1 MVVIYRNALNANI
14 IVRYPALIVVKQ
26 LYGRV
31 FFCSFARKLV
41 HYNLIKMGRNKYKAR
56 NHYGLQAVTLCIST
70 ALVLILL
77 GLVVF
82 STLTG
87 RNLSSY
93 VKENLVV
100 QLILE
105 NDMTN
110 PEAQQMCAA
119 IKVRP
124 YIKHLQYISK
134 EQALKEATKAMGSD
148 PSEFTD
154 GVNPC
159 PASIEVTLKSDYA
172 NSDSLKWIVAEFNKY
187 PKISQINYQKELI
200 DSVNRNLTKIGGVML
215 VLALLL
221 TFVSFSLI
229 NNTVRLDI
237 YARRFSI
244 HTMKLVGASWS
255 FIRRPFV
262 TRAVLTGFLAGL
274 IANVVLAGC
283 IYVLYMSEP
292 NVLTVVTWQDMSIT
306 GVAVFL
312 FGLIITAICAH
323 ISVNKFLRMKAGD
336 LYKI

>member
-1 MVVIYRNALNANI
+1 MGK
-14 IVRYPALIVVKQ
+14 KQ
-26 LYGRV
+26 
-31 FFCSFARKLV
+31 
-41 HYNLIKMGRNKYKAR
+41 NKTS
-56 NHYGLQAVTLCIST
+56 NHHGLQAITLCIST

-105 NDMTN
+105 NEMTN
-110 PEAQQMCAA
+110 SEAQRMCAV
-119 IKVRP
+119 IQKRP
-124 YIKHLQYISK
+124 YIKQLEYISK
-134 EQALKEATKAMGSD
+134 EQALKEITSAMGSD

-154 GVNPC
+154 GENPC
-159 PASIEVTLKSDYA
+159 PASIEVTLKSVYA
-172 NSDSLKWIVAEFNKY
+172 NNDSLKWIVSEFEKY
-187 PKISQINYQKELI
+187 PQINQINYQKELV
-200 DSVNRNLTKIGGVML
+200 DSVNRNLAKIGLVML

-244 HTMKLVGASWS
+244 HTVKLVGASWG

-262 TRAVLTGFLAGL
+262 SRAVWTGLIAGL
-274 IANVVLAGC
+274 IANAVLAGC
-283 IYVLYMSEP
+283 IYALYLSEP
-292 NVLTVVTWQDMSIT
+292 GILTVVTWRDMVIT
-306 GVAVFL
+306 GAAVFL
-312 FGLIITAICAH
+312 FGLVITAICAH